1 MSKAKKILT
10 LLSQG
15 KTVAEV
21 AKATKSAKNYVY
33 YVRWT
38 DAQKNKKSS
47 AKKKP
52 SKIIAAVKEMKTAL
66 DALEK
71 ERTDEARTTTLNKK
85 PTKLF
90 VQPKYLKPALKL
102 VNESEENVRKMH
114 KDFDNLVN
122 FHARRF
128 TKEEI
133 EALDKDWVELPKDH
147 VVGADLVN
155 HPPHYKT
162 GGIETIDFIEAK
174 DLNYRLGNVIKYVS
188 RAGKK
193 GDPLEDLRKAKWYL
207 EREIAARERA

>member
-71 ERTDEARTTTLNKK
+71 ERADEARSTKLNKK

-90 VQPKYLKPALKL
+90 VQPKRFPIADAHFAMGFLNLFEATREQRYLDQAKL
-102 VNESEENVRKMH
+102 LAN
-114 KDFDNLVN
+114 NLLETSIPGSISSG
-122 FHARRF
+122 AC
-128 TKEEI
+128 TK
-133 EALDKDWVELPKDH
+133 L
-147 VVGADLVN
+147 
-155 HPPHYKT
+155 
-162 GGIETIDFIEAK
+162 
-174 DLNYRLGNVIKYVS
+174 
-188 RAGKK
+188 
-193 GDPLEDLRKAKWYL
+193 
-207 EREIAARERA
+207 

>member
-1 MSKAKKILT
+1 MNIK
-10 LLSQG
+10 
-15 KTVAEV
+15 
-21 AKATKSAKNYVY
+21 
-33 YVRWT
+33 R
-38 DAQKNKKSS
+38 KKSES
-47 AKKKP
+47 RKEVMKRTMKKP
-52 SKIIAAVKEMKTAL
+52 SKIIAAVQEMKIAL
-66 DALEK
+66 DILEK
-71 ERTDEARTTTLNKK
+71 ERADEARSTKLNKK

-90 VQPKYLKPALKL
+90 VQPKHLKPALKL

-133 EALDKDWVELPKDH
+133 EALDKNWVEFPNDR
-147 VVGADLVN
+147 VN
-155 HPPHYKT
+155 SPPHYTT